1 MRALGQ
7 SLRRAKWLV
16 LCSLMVAA
24 TGARAEVF
32 GGPVADARWELD
44 ASIFEC
50 RLSHSIPRFGEAVF
64 ARRAGESQRF
74 VLRQNNRFLATGEA
88 RVRVEHP
95 VWRETA
101 SAEPLGPVEVQLGAQ
116 AVTTDW
122 RYSQRLAAELR
133 EGRRL
138 VFTRE
143 PWHSR
148 ETPVEVIVAPVGFR
162 AGIDAFHACLQDLLP
177 VNFDQVERTSLSFP
191 KGARELPEEEVEKLE
206 PVLLYAQADRRVD
219 RVYVDGH
226 TDGVGLRAENLE
238 LSRERAEMV
247 TEYLVDRGI
256 PERQITT
263 RWHGER
269 YPVATNQTAEGREE
283 NRRVTIR
290 LERSGQSTTTA
301 RAP

>member
-1 MRALGQ
+1 MTGVGQ
-7 SLRRAKWLV
+7 NLRRAMGLV
-16 LCSLMVAA
+16 LCLPLMAA
-24 TGARAEVF
+24 TGSRAEVF
-32 GGPVADARWELD
+32 GGPVAEARWVLD
-44 ASIFEC
+44 ASVFEC

-64 ARRAGESQRF
+64 TRRAGEEQRF
-74 VLRQNNRFLATGEA
+74 VLKQSNRFLGAGEA
-88 RVRVEHP
+88 RVRSEHP

-101 SAEPLGPVEVQLGAQ
+101 SPEPLTPVAVETGAKT
-116 AVTTDW
+116 VTTDW

-143 PWHSR
+143 PWDSR
-148 ETPVEVIVAPVGFR
+148 QEPVEVIVAPVGFR
-162 AGIDAFHACLQDLLP
+162 AGIESFHACLQNLLP

-191 KGARELPEEEVEKLE
+191 MGTQELPENELDKLK
-206 PVLLYAQADRRVD
+206 PVVLYTKADSRVD

-226 TDGVGLRAENLE
+226 TDGTGLRAENLE

-247 TEYLVDRGI
+247 TQMLVDRGI
-256 PERQITT
+256 PARQITT

-269 YPVATNQTAEGREE
+269 YPVASNQSAEGRAE

-290 LERSGQSTTTA
+290 LERSGQSTTA

>member
-1 MRALGQ
+1 MRGDGQ
-7 SLRRAKWLV
+7 SLRRAIRLALCPLLV
-16 LCSLMVAA
+16 VAMA
-24 TGARAEVF
+24 PRAEVF

-44 ASIFEC
+44 ASVFEC

-64 ARRAGESQRF
+64 TRRAGEEQRF
-74 VLRQNNRFLATGEA
+74 VLSQNNRFLATGEA
-88 RVRVEHP
+88 RVRAEHP

-101 SAEPLGPVEVQLGAQ
+101 SPEPLEPVAVQAGANT
-116 AVTTDW
+116 VTTDW

-138 VFTRE
+138 VFSRE
-143 PWHSR
+143 PWDRR
-148 ETPVEVIVAPVGFR
+148 EEPVEVIVPPVGFR
-162 AGIDAFHACLQDLLP
+162 AGIDAFNACLQTLLP
-177 VNFDQVERTSLSFP
+177 VNFDQVERTSLDFP
-191 KGARELPEEEVEKLE
+191 AGTQELPERELSKLD
-206 PVLLYAQADRRVD
+206 PVVLYAKADSQVD

-226 TDGVGLRAENLE
+226 TDGTGLRAENLE

-247 TEYLVDRGI
+247 AQYLVDRGI
-256 PERQITT
+256 PERQIIT

-269 YPVATNQTAEGREE
+269 YPVASNQTAEGRAE

-290 LERSGQSTTTA
+290 LERSGQSTTA